1 MVGWPSGLRQQFAK
15 LRRVKSLPRGFESHT
30 HRHFTILS
38 FLEDIALLY
47 GTNQLLIISQKTQFG
62 GE

>member
-1 MVGWPSGLRQQFAK
+1 
-15 LRRVKSLPRGFESHT
+15 
-30 HRHFTILS
+30 LS